1 MADLYKNVNGER
13 VKLTNAE
20 VVEYE
25 KLQQEFLDTADE
37 RKKGKIRSKRKSL
50 LEEADWQIHKA
61 EDSGGNVEAWRSYR
75 QALRDIT
82 NGDLDN
88 PSWPTKPS

>member
-13 VKLTNAE
+13 VKLSDAE

-37 RKKGKIRSKRKSL
+37 RKIGIIRSQRKPL
-50 LEEADWQIHKA
+50 FEEADWQIHKA
-61 EDSGGNVEAWRSYR
+61 EDSGGNVSAWRTYR

-82 NGDLDN
+82 SWDLDN